1 MLDVEMRGITK
12 QFPGVLANDDV
23 TFSVKKGEI
32 HALMGENG
40 AGKSV
45 LMSILSGLYTPD
57 EGSIFLEG
65 KEVHFSSPLD
75 AIRAGIGMVFQEFQ
89 MFPSMSVA
97 ENVVFRK
104 EPTKGV
110 LIDREEAIKIVEDF
124 ATRFGLDVD
133 PRVRVANAPV
143 GLLQRA
149 EIIKVLYRG
158 AKVLILDEP
167 TAVLTPQETD
177 QLFGVLRHLKQ
188 QGQTII
194 LITHKLREVMDI
206 SDRVTVLRDGRVVA
220 RMKTSEATPESVTQA
235 MTGRDVDLTQAPSQ
249 FDPGRPVLRVE
260 NLSVRDSQKQAK
272 VKDLSLTVRQGEIL
286 GIAGVAGNGQTELA
300 SAIAGLTP
308 VEHGSIS
315 VMDKE
320 VTNASV
326 RTRREAGLAYIPEDR
341 QGVGAATTASAEEN
355 LAMGHHYGEELTK
368 RKGIIDLPARKSFAR
383 RLIDKFSV
391 KIANENVAVGTLS
404 GGNLQKILI
413 AREMEHESPLLV
425 AEQPTRGV
433 DIGAIEFIHSTL
445 TDYRDSGGGILLISA
460 ELSEILSLSTRV
472 AVMYEGEIVA
482 QMPVSEATESKL
494 GLLMAGGTVSDEE

>member
-249 FDPGRPVLRVE
+249 FDPGRPVLKVE

-320 VTNASV
+320 
-326 RTRREAGLAYIPEDR
+326 
-341 QGVGAATTASAEEN
+341 
-355 LAMGHHYGEELTK
+355 
-368 RKGIIDLPARKSFAR
+368 
-383 RLIDKFSV
+383 
-391 KIANENVAVGTLS
+391 
-404 GGNLQKILI
+404 
-413 AREMEHESPLLV
+413 
-425 AEQPTRGV
+425 
-433 DIGAIEFIHSTL
+433 
-445 TDYRDSGGGILLISA
+445 
-460 ELSEILSLSTRV
+460 
-472 AVMYEGEIVA
+472 
-482 QMPVSEATESKL
+482 
-494 GLLMAGGTVSDEE
+494 

>member
-1 MLDVEMRGITK
+1 MLDIEMRGITK
-12 QFPGVLANDDV
+12 SFPGVQANKNV
-23 TFSVKKGEI
+23 AFSVKKGEI

-57 EGSIFLEG
+57 EGSIFLDG
-65 KEVHFSSPLD
+65 TEVHFSSPLD

-89 MFPSMSVA
+89 MFPSMTVA

-104 EPTKGV
+104 EPTTGG
-110 LIDREEAIKIVEDF
+110 LINRAEAVEIVESY
-124 ATRFGLDVD
+124 AQRFGLDVD
-133 PRVRVANAPV
+133 PRMRVADAPV

-177 QLFGVLRHLKQ
+177 QLFDVLRQLKE

-194 LITHKLREVMDI
+194 LITHKLREVMEI
-206 SDRVTVLRDGRVVA
+206 SDRVTVLRDGQVVA
-220 RMKTSEATPESVTQA
+220 RMNTAEATPESVTHA

-249 FDPGRPVLRVE
+249 LAPGRTVLEVK
-260 NLSVRDSQKQAK
+260 NLCVQDSQKQTK
-272 VKDLSLTVRQGEIL
+272 VRNLSLEVREGEIL

-300 SAIAGLTP
+300 SAIAGLIPITSGS
-308 VEHGSIS
+308 VSIS
-315 VMDKE
+315 GSD
-320 VTNASV
+320 VTSATV
-326 RTRREAGLAYIPEDR
+326 RKRREKGLSYIPEDR
-341 QGVGAATTASAEEN
+341 QGVGAAPEASAEEN
-355 LAMGHHYGEELTK
+355 LAMGHHRSKELTK
-368 RKGIIDLPARKSFAR
+368 RKGIIDRPARASFAR
-383 RLIDKFSV
+383 RLIEKFSV
-391 KIANENVAVGTLS
+391 KIANENIAVGTLS

-413 AREMEHESPLLV
+413 ARELEYNSPLLV

-445 TDYRDSGGGILLISA
+445 THYRDAGGGILLISA

-482 QMPVSEATESKL
+482 EMPVSEATESKL
-494 GLLMAGGTVSDEE
+494 GLLMAGGALGHED

>member
-1 MLDVEMRGITK
+1 MRGITK
-12 QFPGVLANDDV
+12 AFPGVQANKDIL
-23 TFSVKKGEI
+23 FQVKKGEI

-57 EGSIFLEG
+57 EGIILLDG

-89 MFPSMSVA
+89 MFPSMTVA
-97 ENVVFRK
+97 ENIVFRK
-104 EPTKGV
+104 EPTKGGA
-110 LIDREEAIKIVEDF
+110 LIDSSKAIKIVEDY
-124 ATRFGLDVD
+124 ATRFGLDVN
-133 PRVRVANAPV
+133 PRMRVSDAPV

-177 QLFGVLRHLKQ
+177 QLFDVLRQLKQ

-194 LITHKLREVMDI
+194 LITHKLREVMEI
-206 SDRVTVLRDGRVVA
+206 SDRVTVLRDGQVVA
-220 RMKTSEATPESVTQA
+220 RMETARATPESVTHA
-235 MTGRDVDLTQAPSQ
+235 MTGRDVDLTQAPGKLE
-249 FDPGRPVLRVE
+249 PGNNVLEVK
-260 NLSVRDSQKQAK
+260 NLTVHDAQKQVK
-272 VKDLSLTVRQGEIL
+272 VHDLSLTVREGEIL

-300 SAIAGLTP
+300 SAIAGMTP
-308 VEHGSIS
+308 ITEGAITVAGH
-315 VMDKE
+315 D
-320 VTNASV
+320 VTNKSV
-326 RTRREAGLAYIPEDR
+326 RERRDAGLAYIPEDR
-341 QGVGAATTASAEEN
+341 QGVGSAPTASAEEN
-355 LAMGHHYGEELTK
+355 LAMGHHRSPKLTK
-368 RKGIIDLPARKSFAR
+368 RKGIIDLRARKSFAR
-383 RLIDKFSV
+383 GLIEKFSV
-391 KIANENVAVGTLS
+391 KISNESVAVGTLS

-413 AREMEHESPLLV
+413 ARELEHKSPLLV

-433 DIGAIEFIHSTL
+433 DIGAIEFIHGTL
-445 TDYRDSGGGILLISA
+445 TNYRDSGGGVLLISA

-482 QMPVSEATESKL
+482 EMPVSEATESKL
-494 GLLMAGGTVSDEE
+494 GLLMAGGDVTHE